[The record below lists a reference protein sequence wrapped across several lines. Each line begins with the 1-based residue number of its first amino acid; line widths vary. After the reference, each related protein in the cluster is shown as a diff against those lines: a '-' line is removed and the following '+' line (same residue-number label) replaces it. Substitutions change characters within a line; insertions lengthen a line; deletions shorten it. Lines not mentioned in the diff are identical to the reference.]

1 MYIDMFDYI
10 WRLDTF
16 YTLYYYNMLTNRD
29 RQIYR
34 EYDTVQCPLLS
45 GVAVD
50 PDALNGRPA
59 RPMPCCNQNC
69 DALKLVGGFRSSFPP
84 FLRGMMTIRHK
95 EGNLHRRDANFD
107 MDRFKTYY
115 IPSEP
120 PKKHQLF
127 GCKLSHDFP
136 IQTH

>member
-1 MYIDMFDYI
+1 
-10 WRLDTF
+10 
-16 YTLYYYNMLTNRD
+16 MLTNRD
-29 RQIYR
+29 RRIYR

-95 EGNLHRRDANFD
+95 EGNLHRRDLNFD

-115 IPSEP
+115 IPYVGKMNNQNPQRTTSY
-120 PKKHQLF
+120 L
-127 GCKLSHDFP
+127 GVSGLSHDFP